1 MEGKQLAFV
10 AAKFADDKKANDI
23 HILTMQGLTIVT
35 DYFVIASGDSTIQVK
50 AICDNIENELAKENV
65 KLLHK
70 EGADTGEWVLMDYG
84 DVVVHVFL
92 RSVRDFYNLETL
104 WADAPMEVY
113 VGE

>member
-1 MEGKQLAFV
+1 MVVGIIV
-10 AAKFADDKKANDI
+10 WAKHYKNVEVVGGNIDKI
-23 HILTMQGLTIVT
+23 
-35 DYFVIASGDSTIQVK
+35 
-50 AICDNIENELAKENV
+50 DNIENELAKENV